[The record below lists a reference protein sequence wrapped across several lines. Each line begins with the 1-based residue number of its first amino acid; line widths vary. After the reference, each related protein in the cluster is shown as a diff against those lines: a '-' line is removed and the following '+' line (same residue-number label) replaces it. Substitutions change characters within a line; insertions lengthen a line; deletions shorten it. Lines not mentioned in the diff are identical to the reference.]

1 MSKIVIIGA
10 GAMGSAFALPCLDNN
25 HDINIVGTHLENEF
39 IDNLKKNNN
48 LHLGLNVQIPKE
60 IKLFKFDKFDE
71 LLKSNVDLIVLG
83 ISSKGIEWVSDQLS
97 RIYKDSRTPKL
108 LMLTKGLS
116 IHNNHY
122 ELLVDKLER
131 LLTERKITNVNISAV
146 GGPCLAAGLAN
157 RVHSSVVIAN
167 KDIHVA
173 KQIADML
180 NTNYY
185 HTSHSD
191 DLNGVEV
198 SAAIKNIF
206 SMAVGAA
213 KGLCSQNISNEVR
226 EKNYLNTAS
235 ALVKQSI
242 YEMEIFVQ
250 HLKGKKETVKGLA
263 GLGDLYVSSGGGRNA
278 KMGSYIG
285 EGLTFSEAK
294 KTKMEKVTVEGADLA
309 LEIGS
314 KVNEDFSRRDLPL
327 MLGMINAII
336 NDKKLETRTF
346 DLSTGDFV
354 MFPSSLFHRTT
365 PFSSSKKRVCFAFD
379 LAPDEL
385 IS

>member
-39 IDNLKKNNN
+39 IDNLVVNKNI
-48 LHLGLNVQIPKE
+48 HPGLNTKIPE
-60 IKLFKFDKFDE
+60 GIKIFKFEKFE
-71 LLKSNVDLIVLG
+71 NILKSNVDLIVLG

-97 RIYKDSRTPKL
+97 KVYKNSKIPNL

-116 IHNNHY
+116 IYENDY

-131 LLTERKITNVNISAV
+131 LLLARGLSEVNISAV

-157 RVHSSVVIAN
+157 RIHSSVIIAN
-167 KDIHVA
+167 KDIDTA
-173 KQIADML
+173 KKIADML
-180 NTNYY
+180 NTSYY
-185 HTSHSD
+185 HTSYSD

-213 KGLCSQNISNEVR
+213 KGLCSKNVTNEVR

-235 ALVKQSI
+235 ALIKQSI
-242 YEMEIFVQ
+242 HEMEIFVE
-250 HLKGKKETVKGLA
+250 HLEGKKETVKGLA

-285 EGLTFSEAK
+285 EGLTFSKAK
-294 KTKMEKVTVEGADLA
+294 KDKMEKITVEGADLA
-309 LEIGS
+309 VEIAQ
-314 KVNEDFSRRDLPL
+314 KVKQDFSEKKLPL
-327 MLGMINAII
+327 MIGMINAIVE
-336 NDKKLETRTF
+336 DKKLELDWESFR
-346 DLSTGDFV
+346 
-354 MFPSSLFHRTT
+354 
-365 PFSSSKKRVCFAFD
+365 
-379 LAPDEL
+379 
-385 IS
+385 

>member
-10 GAMGSAFALPCLDNN
+10 GAMGSAFALPCLDNK
-25 HDINIVGTHLENEF
+25 HDINIVGTHLENDF
-39 IDNLKKNNN
+39 INDLKKNNN
-48 LHLGLNVQIPKE
+48 LHPGLNVQIPQE
-60 IKLFKFDKFDE
+60 IKIFKFDKFDE

-97 RIYKDSRTPKL
+97 RLYTGNKVPKL

-116 IHNNHY
+116 IYNNEY

-131 LLTERKITNVNISAV
+131 LLTERKIFDVNISAV

-157 RVHSSVVIAN
+157 RINSSVVIAN
-167 KDIHVA
+167 KDLQVA
-173 KQIADML
+173 KKIADIL
-180 NTNYY
+180 NTSYY
-185 HTSHSD
+185 HTSYSN

-213 KGLCSQNISNEVR
+213 KGLCSQNASEEVR
-226 EKNYLNTAS
+226 KKNYLNTAS
-235 ALVKQSI
+235 ALIKQSI
-242 YEMEIFVQ
+242 HEMEIFVE

-278 KMGSYIG
+278 MMGSYIG

-294 KTKMEKVTVEGADLA
+294 KNKMEKVTVEGADLA
-309 LEIGS
+309 KEIAK
-314 KVNEDFSRRDLPL
+314 KVNEDFDKKKLPL
-327 MLGMINAII
+327 MLGMINAIVD
-336 NDKKLETRTF
+336 DKKF
-346 DLSTGDFV
+346 
-354 MFPSSLFHRTT
+354 
-365 PFSSSKKRVCFAFD
+365 
-379 LAPDEL
+379 EL
-385 IS
+385 DWESFR

>member
-1 MSKIVIIGA
+1 MAKIVIIGA
-10 GAMGSAFALPCLDNN
+10 GAMGTAFGFPCLDNK
-25 HDINIVGTHLENEF
+25 HDVNIVGTHLENEF
-39 IDNLKKNNN
+39 IDNLKKKDN
-48 LHLGLNVQIPKE
+48 LHPGLS
-60 IKLFKFDKFDE
+60 IKVPEGIKIFKFEKFDD
-71 LLKSNVDLIVLG
+71 LLKSKVDLIVLG

-97 RIYKDSRTPKL
+97 RIYKDQQMPNL

-116 IHNNHY
+116 IHEKKY

-131 LLTERKITNVNISAV
+131 LLSSKGLNKVNISAV

-157 RVHSSVVIAN
+157 KVHSSVIIAN
-167 KDIHVA
+167 KDIQIS
-173 KQIADML
+173 KKIADML
-180 NTNYY
+180 NTDYY
-185 HTSHSD
+185 HTSYSD

-198 SAAIKNIF
+198 SADIKNIF

-213 KGLCSQNISNEVR
+213 KGLCSNDISDEIR

-235 ALVKQSI
+235 ALIKQSI

-285 EGLTFSEAK
+285 QGLKFSVAK

-309 LEIGS
+309 IEIAK
-314 KVNEDFSRRDLPL
+314 KVNEDFNKKQLPL
-327 MLGMINAII
+327 MLGMINAIVD
-336 NDKKLETRTF
+336 DKKLELDWDSFR
-346 DLSTGDFV
+346 
-354 MFPSSLFHRTT
+354 
-365 PFSSSKKRVCFAFD
+365 
-379 LAPDEL
+379 
-385 IS
+385 

>member
-10 GAMGSAFALPCLDNN
+10 GAMGSAFSLPCLDNN
-25 HDINIVGTHLENEF
+25 HDINIVGTHLEDDF
-39 IDNLKKNNN
+39 INDLKNHDN
-48 LHLGLNVQIPKE
+48 LHLGLNTKIPQE
-60 IKLFKFDKFDE
+60 IKIFKFEKFDE
-71 LLKSNVDLIVLG
+71 LLKSNIDLIVLG

-97 RIYKDSRTPKL
+97 RIYKDGKIPKL

-116 IHNNHY
+116 IYNNKY

-131 LLTERKITNVNISAV
+131 LLADRKISKVNISAV

-157 RVHSSVVIAN
+157 RVHTSVVIAN
-167 KDIHVA
+167 KDLPTA
-173 KQIADML
+173 KNIADML
-180 NTNYY
+180 NTSYY
-185 HTSHSD
+185 HTSYSD

-198 SAAIKNIF
+198 AAAIKNIF

-213 KGLCSQNISNEVR
+213 KGLCSTNVSNEVR

-242 YEMEIFVQ
+242 HEMEVFVE

-278 KMGSYIG
+278 KMGAYIG
-285 EGLTFSEAK
+285 EGLTFSQAK

-309 LEIGS
+309 KEIS
-314 KVNEDFSRRDLPL
+314 IKVNQDFDQKTLPL
-327 MLGMINAII
+327 MLGMINAIVD
-336 NDKKLETRTF
+336 DKKLEL
-346 DLSTGDFV
+346 DWE
-354 MFPSSLFHRTT
+354 
-365 PFSSSKKRVCFAFD
+365 AFR
-379 LAPDEL
+379 
-385 IS
+385 

>member
-1 MSKIVIIGA
+1 MSKIIIIGA
-10 GAMGSAFALPCLDNN
+10 GAMGSAFSLPCLDNN
-25 HDINIVGTHLENEF
+25 HDISIVGTHLENEF
-39 IDNLKKNNN
+39 IDDLKKNKNF
-48 LHLGLNVQIPKE
+48 HLGLGTYLPNE
-60 IKLFKFDKFDE
+60 IKIFKFDKFDE
-71 LLKSNVDLIVLG
+71 LFKSNVDLIVLG
-83 ISSKGIEWVSDQLS
+83 ISSKGIEWAADQLS
-97 RIYKDSRTPKL
+97 RLYKVKGIPKL

-116 IHNNHY
+116 IYKDKY

-131 LLTERKITNVNISAV
+131 LLRAKGITNVNISV
-146 GGPCLAAGLAN
+146 IGGPCLAAGLAN

-167 KDIHVA
+167 KDIKIS

-213 KGLCSQNISNEVR
+213 KGLCSKNISDEVR

-235 ALVKQSI
+235 ALFKQSI
-242 YEMEIFVQ
+242 YEMEIFVE

-278 KMGSYIG
+278 KMGAYIG
-285 EGLTFSEAK
+285 QGLIFSEAK

-309 LEIGS
+309 KEIAK
-314 KVNEDFSRRDLPL
+314 KVNEDFNEKQLPL
-327 MLGMINAII
+327 MLGMINAIVE
-336 NDKKLETRTF
+336 DKKLE
-346 DLSTGDFV
+346 LNWE
-354 MFPSSLFHRTT
+354 
-365 PFSSSKKRVCFAFD
+365 AFR
-379 LAPDEL
+379 
-385 IS
+385 

>member
-10 GAMGSAFALPCLDNN
+10 GAMGTAFAFPCLDNN
-25 HDINIVGTHLENEF
+25 HDINIIGTHLENDF
-39 IDNLKKNNN
+39 IDELKKNNN
-48 LHLGLNVQIPKE
+48 LHEGLKTQIPKE
-60 IKLFKFDKFDE
+60 INIFKFEKFEE

-83 ISSKGIEWVSDQLS
+83 ISSKGIEWVADQLS
-97 RIYKDSRTPKL
+97 KIFKQKQIPNL

-116 IHNNHY
+116 IHKNTY

-131 LLTERKITNVNISAV
+131 LLTEKGISNTNISAV

-167 KDIHVA
+167 KDVKTA
-173 KQIADML
+173 KKIADML

-185 HTSHSD
+185 HTSYSD
-191 DLNGVEV
+191 DVNGVEV

-213 KGLCSQNISNEVR
+213 KGLCSKNISNEIR

-235 ALVKQSI
+235 ALIKQSI
-242 YEMEIFVQ
+242 HEMEIFVE
-250 HLKGKKETVKGLA
+250 HLNGKKETVKGLA

-278 KMGSYIG
+278 KMGAFIG

-294 KTKMEKVTVEGADLA
+294 KTKMTKVTVEGADLA
-309 LEIGS
+309 KEIAT
-314 KVNEDFSRRDLPL
+314 KVNEDFDEKKLPL
-327 MLGMINAII
+327 MLGMINAIV
-336 NDKKLETRTF
+336 NDKQLKLNWE
-346 DLSTGDFV
+346 
-354 MFPSSLFHRTT
+354 
-365 PFSSSKKRVCFAFD
+365 AFR
-379 LAPDEL
+379 
-385 IS
+385 

>member
-1 MSKIVIIGA
+1 MAKIVIIGA

-25 HDINIVGTHLENEF
+25 HDINIVGTHLENNF
-39 IDNLKKNNN
+39 IDQLKNNEN
-48 LHLGLNVQIPKE
+48 FHSGLNTKIPQE
-60 IKLFKFDKFDE
+60 IKIFKFDKFEE
-71 LLKSNVDLIVLG
+71 LLKSNIDLIVLG

-97 RIYKDSRTPKL
+97 KLYKDTAIPKL

-116 IHNNHY
+116 IYNNQY

-131 LLTERKITNVNISAV
+131 LLEKRGIKKVVISAI
-146 GGPCLAAGLAN
+146 GGNCLLPELAN

-167 KDIHVA
+167 KDIRTA
-173 KQIADML
+173 KKIADML

-213 KGLCSQNISNEVR
+213 KGLCSQNVTNDVR

-235 ALVKQSI
+235 ALIKQSVH
-242 YEMEIFVQ
+242 EMEIFVE
-250 HLKGKKETVKGLA
+250 HLRGKKETVKGLA

-309 LEIGS
+309 KEIAK
-314 KVNEDFSRRDLPL
+314 KVNEDFNEKKLPL
-327 MLGMINAII
+327 MLGMINAIVE
-336 NDKKLETRTF
+336 DKKL
-346 DLSTGDFV
+346 DLNWE
-354 MFPSSLFHRTT
+354 LFR
-365 PFSSSKKRVCFAFD
+365 
-379 LAPDEL
+379 
-385 IS
+385 

>member
-25 HDINIVGTHLENEF
+25 HDINIVGTHLENDF
-39 IDNLKKNNN
+39 IDILKNNN
-48 LHLGLNVQIPKE
+48 NIHPGLKTKIPPE
-60 IKLFKFDKFDE
+60 IKIFKFEMFDK
-71 LLKSNVDLIVLG
+71 LLSSNVDMIVLG

-97 RIYKDSRTPKL
+97 RLYKSKKIPKL

-116 IHNNHY
+116 IHNNQY

-131 LLTERKITNVNISAV
+131 LLADRGISHVDISAV

-167 KDIHVA
+167 KDIKIA

-180 NTNYY
+180 NTSYY
-185 HTSHSD
+185 HTSHSS

-213 KGLCSQNISNEVR
+213 KGLCSKNVSEEVR

-235 ALVKQSI
+235 ALIQQSI
-242 YEMEIFVQ
+242 HEMEIFVEY
-250 HLKGKKETVKGLA
+250 LNGKKETVKGLA

-309 LEIGS
+309 KEIAK
-314 KVNEDFSRRDLPL
+314 KVNEDFDQKKLPL
-327 MLGMINAII
+327 MLGMINAIV
-336 NDKKLETRTF
+336 NDKKLE
-346 DLSTGDFV
+346 LNWE
-354 MFPSSLFHRTT
+354 
-365 PFSSSKKRVCFAFD
+365 AFR
-379 LAPDEL
+379 
-385 IS
+385 